1 MEKWAPVDA
10 LASYVHLKKSTVHH
24 GASVAALSWNCE
36 ATGRCSNWGWVQAE
50 VVSEPAA
57 GPASKAAQFVPGPEG
72 AQFVPGPI

>member
-1 MEKWAPVDA
+1 MGKWAPVDA

-36 ATGRCSNWGWVQAE
+36 ATGRRPNWGWVQAE
-50 VVSEPAA
+50 ALPELAV
-57 GPASKAAQFVPGPEG
+57 GPASKVVQFEG